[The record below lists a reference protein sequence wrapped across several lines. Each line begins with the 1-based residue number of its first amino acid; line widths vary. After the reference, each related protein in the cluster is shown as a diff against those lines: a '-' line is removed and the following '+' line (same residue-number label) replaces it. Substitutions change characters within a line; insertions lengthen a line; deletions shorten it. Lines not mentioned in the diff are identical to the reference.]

1 MRVELVTTLKR
12 QATKI
17 LADLHTSKE
26 PVLITEHGQPSAYL
40 VDVDDYEFMQQR
52 MAILEGVARVS
63 KPLKIV
69 IHFQIKMRKKNEQM
83 AEVVWTSPA
92 LDDLNDIAEYIALS
106 NIPAARKLVHKV
118 FDKISRLE
126 SHP

>member
-17 LADLHTSKE
+17 LADLHASKE

-52 MAILEGVARVS
+52 IAILEGVARGEQAIKNGHVVS
-63 KPLKIV
+63 NEAAKEKMSKWLK
-69 IHFQIKMRKKNEQM
+69 
-83 AEVVWTSPA
+83 
-92 LDDLNDIAEYIALS
+92 
-106 NIPAARKLVHKV
+106 
-118 FDKISRLE
+118 
-126 SHP
+126 